1 MTQIGSGT
9 GIPILHTIELLDWAF
24 GGEKPA
30 SLAAARP
37 RGEPGLV
44 AAE

>member
-9 GIPILHTIELLDWAF
+9 GIPILHTVELLDWAY
-24 GGEKPA
+24 GG
-30 SLAAARP
+30 ARP
-37 RGEPGLV
+37 AKLAGQPAAV